1 MPSQPDKTIVS
12 HAGVAIPTVTSCT
25 TCGTTLA
32 QADGACPQ
40 CGNGRGSP
48 QEQAERMRQ
57 RLQTQIGDA
66 YELLELLGRGGMG
79 IVFRARERA
88 LDRDVA
94 LKVLALDPI
103 LAPEAWARFER
114 EARLAARLDH
124 PHIVPVYAVGQGSG
138 IAYYT
143 MRLVRGGNVED
154 LVADRRPVDVGP
166 TLEILRAVAAALDY
180 AHRNGVVHRDVKP
193 ANILLHD
200 GHALVADFGIAKALE
215 SSEQTANLTGTGA
228 IGSPGYMAPE
238 QWRGEALDGRAD
250 QYALGIVAFEMLT
263 GRRPFESPRVQD
275 LFKLHQSAAVPDVTA
290 LRRGL
295 GIDMQQALE
304 RALAKYPSE
313 RFPSATAFVDA
324 LAARRPS
331 APPPG
336 TPERRRGAHARP
348 AAPRRRSIALPLTLV
363 VVAMGAAASVAP
375 PTRPYVTA
383 AADSVAMRVNGFLN
397 PPSAFPRRAPAG
409 DSLAT
414 TTAAAPAHVAGDSTL
429 ASAPDTAV
437 AASGG
442 DSATVAA
449 ARGAQVA
456 AAGHVAAARTPIEVA
471 MPANFRMAPSA
482 AMSFVRIV
490 TRGGSAR
497 ARIDGRTLGFTPYVA
512 RVEPGMHYVSV
523 EGAGDTFLPTQHAI
537 DAVEGDT
544 TEAVFTAPG
553 WSAPARRAAPVA
565 APSPATVPVAPTASA
580 QSPADSAARPPA
592 TPRR

>member
-1 MPSQPDKTIVS
+1 MSSQPDKTVAS
-12 HAGVAIPTVTSCT
+12 RGGVLAPTVTTCTSC
-25 TCGTTLA
+25 GATLA
-32 QADGACPQ
+32 AADPACPQ
-40 CGNGRGSP
+40 CGGGRGSP
-48 QEQAERMRQ
+48 QERAERMRQ
-57 RLQTQIGDA
+57 RLQAQIGDG

-124 PHIVPVYAVGQGSG
+124 PHIVPVYAVGQGTG

-154 LVADRRPVDVGP
+154 LLAERRPLDVGR

-180 AHRNGVVHRDVKP
+180 AHRSGVAHRDVKP

-215 SSEQTANLTGTGA
+215 AGEQTANLTGTGA
-228 IGSPGYMAPE
+228 IGSPAYMAPE

-263 GRRPFESPRVQD
+263 GRRPFEAARVQD
-275 LFKLHQSAAVPDVTA
+275 LFKLHQSGAVPDVTA
-290 LRRGL
+290 VRRGL
-295 GIDMQQALE
+295 GPDVQLALE

-313 RFPSATAFVDA
+313 RFPSVTAFVDA

-336 TPERRRGAHARP
+336 MPERRRAPAP
-348 AAPRRRSIALPLTLV
+348 AAPVRRRRSIALPLALV
-363 VVAMGAAASVAP
+363 VAALGTGAAFAP
-375 PTRPYVTA
+375 PTRPYVRA
-383 AADSVAMRVNGFLN
+383 AADTVVSRVDGFLN
-397 PPSAFPRRAPAG
+397 PPADFPRHDAA
-409 DSLAT
+409 DSLA
-414 TTAAAPAHVAGDSTL
+414 S
-429 ASAPDTAV
+429 ASQV
-437 AASGG
+437 AATPDSVATPVATPG
-442 DSATVAA
+442 DSATVDTSASASAA
-449 ARGAQVA
+449 SAASGAPARVPVAPLPSEGAL
-456 AAGHVAAARTPIEVA
+456 
-471 MPANFRMAPSA
+471 PANFRRAPTEA
-482 AMSFVRIV
+482 LSFIRVV

-537 DAVEGDT
+537 DAAEGDT
-544 TEAVFTAPG
+544 TDAVFTAPG
-553 WSAPARRAAPVA
+553 WQAAARRAAVPAPVSSVPA
-565 APSPATVPVAPTASA
+565 APRDTAPGARAESPTASPTPPPVAP
-580 QSPADSAARPPA
+580 PADR
-592 TPRR
+592 